1 MSDKIK
7 FSIEPE
13 KTGHGVIKIGSLEPT
28 DYTQY
33 QDLLS
38 KADRFDA
45 TNVRGRLR
53 LNDTNFYNY
62 QKYYKK
68 KKREIE
74 ESREAP
80 DMMSFAYEHQIQT
93 VETILKL
100 PTGGL
105 LADQVG
111 MGKTIEAGMLIAEL
125 AYRDEWRT
133 LIITLS
139 NDELL
144 RNWHDEMFEKFGLN
158 LALVKGDTDDDV
170 KKVFDILC
178 EYQKTG
184 IIRDYKGNRSETIS
198 DMTYD
203 FLGALVP
210 FSYLVDDRFI
220 SLVSEYN
227 EKNPL
232 KPFHVDLIVVDES
245 HRYTSKDSASSD
257 NKINAL
263 HHLQMKQKILFNG
276 EERIEKQGRILLLT
290 ATPIKNDLNELI
302 SLMQII
308 DPKYTKED
316 FRKELN
322 IGPREHLDL
331 TTVLA
336 KDRGVNHWWEWFAR
350 FGERHTRLTT
360 LYDPKKRKYGVHWK
374 CKNSHSFYFN
384 NCYLDGYQVRPY
396 FDDSGVPDNK
406 IKLINKENPK
416 DYIDRSHG
424 QTGLD
429 GTRESKIIKY
439 EANIPDLNMER
450 FNKLL
455 KIIAYL
461 KHEISKEKLEEV
473 PVDLKKDGL
482 NIYVIEKILSKKD
495 FDRWHESMDAYSKM
509 GNHPLEIEK
518 KKIIES
524 AVSAFILNLTF
535 INAEENYSL
544 FFEKFFKYLNSKL
557 KDQQKDSKGMQKIK
571 NYDKL
576 ALILC
581 SDNLFLQI
589 EKMQKLGEIIN
600 SPKHSNE
607 KIIIFCKDDS
617 ERRMLVE
624 NAHLWDFK
632 GRYMDNDSVARIS
645 KLSKYDM
652 EYIKFSNVVSI
663 AYTTD
668 AEGLNLQSYHTMINY
683 SIVLSPLHMEQRIG
697 RIDRIGQKYDMDIY
711 FFANAQDV
719 EGYVLRFFEYELE
732 LFSNWSGD
740 TTASTYYDTE
750 VDGKEVTIEFDVAA
764 KKFWDYASK
773 LIMSKEEQI
782 KEFED
787 SIALVFN
794 NVRSRVIKIASYS
807 KEIDDVKIAVE
818 KVKEDDMNM
827 YLDESFVEAFEEP
840 KEDDMNMYLDE
851 SFEKSKEDDVKIPVE
866 PINKDDLDMYGF

>member
-1 MSDKIK
+1 MSEKIK

-13 KTGHGVIKIGSLEPT
+13 KTGAGVVKIGNLEPT
-28 DYTQY
+28 DFTQN

-68 KKREIE
+68 KKREME
-74 ESREAP
+74 ESHEAP
-80 DMMSFAYEHQIQT
+80 DMMSFAYAHQIQT

-144 RNWHDEMFEKFGLN
+144 RNWHDEMFDKFGLN
-158 LALVKGDTDDDV
+158 LALVKGNSDDDV
-170 KKVFDILC
+170 QKVFDILC
-178 EYQKTG
+178 DYQKTG
-184 IIRDYKGNRSETIS
+184 IIKDYQGNRSENIS
-198 DMTYD
+198 GISYD
-203 FLGALVP
+203 YLGALVP

-232 KPFHVDLIVVDES
+232 KPFHIDLIVVDES
-245 HRYTSKDSASSD
+245 HRYTSKDAASSD

-276 EERIEKQGRILLLT
+276 EERIEKQGKILLLT
-290 ATPIKNDLNELI
+290 ATPIKNDLRELI

-308 DPKYTKED
+308 DPKYTEED
-316 FRKELN
+316 FKKDLD
-322 IGPREHLDL
+322 IGPKETLDL
-331 TTVLA
+331 TTVLE
-336 KDRGVNHWWEWFAR
+336 KNRGVNRWWEWFTR

-360 LYDPKKRKYGVHWK
+360 LYDPEKRKYGVHWK
-374 CKNSHSFYFN
+374 KKNSHSYYFN
-384 NCYLDGYQVRPY
+384 NNYVENGYPVREY
-396 FDDSGVPDNK
+396 FKDDKVAHK
-406 IKLINKENPK
+406 IKPIKGEP
-416 DYIDRSHG
+416 IDRAHG
-424 QTGLD
+424 DTELKGE
-429 GTRESKIIKY
+429 RESFVQEY
-439 EANIPDLNMER
+439 EAYIPNLDMDR

-455 KIIAYL
+455 RIIAYL
-461 KHEISKEKLEEV
+461 KHEISKEELQETKF
-473 PVDLKKDGL
+473 DLKKDGL
-482 NIYVIEKILSKKD
+482 NIEVIDRILSKND
-495 FDRWHESMDAYSKM
+495 FNRWHESMDAYSSL
-509 GNHPLEIEK
+509 GNLPLEIEK
-518 KKIIES
+518 KKIIEG

-544 FFEKFFKYLNSKL
+544 FFEAFFKYLNNKL

-600 SPKHSNE
+600 SPKHCNE

-645 KLSKYDM
+645 NLSKYDM

-683 SIVLSPLHMEQRIG
+683 SILLSPLHMEQRIG
-697 RIDRIGQKYDMDIY
+697 RIDRIGQRNDMDIY

-740 TTASTYYDTE
+740 TTASTYYDAKRN
-750 VDGKEVTIEFDVAA
+750 GKEEKLEFDVAA
-764 KKFWDYASK
+764 KEFWDLSLK
-773 LIMSKEEQI
+773 LSMDRNEQI
-782 KEFED
+782 NRFEE
-787 SIALVFN
+787 SAANLFN
-794 NVRSRVIKIASYS
+794 NVRDRVNNIAGHT
-807 KEIDDVKIAVE
+807 KEIDHIKESIDVV
-818 KVKEDDMNM
+818 
-827 YLDESFVEAFEEP
+827 
-840 KEDDMNMYLDE
+840 
-851 SFEKSKEDDVKIPVE
+851 
-866 PINKDDLDMYGF
+866 NKDDLDMYGF